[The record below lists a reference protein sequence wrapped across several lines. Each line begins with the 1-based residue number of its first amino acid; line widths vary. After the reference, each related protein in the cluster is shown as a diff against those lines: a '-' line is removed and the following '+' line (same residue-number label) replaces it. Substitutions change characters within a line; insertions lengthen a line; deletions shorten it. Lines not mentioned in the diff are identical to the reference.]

1 MELFWFYVTI
11 QRKEVVSM
19 KGAQLTENKWV
30 QFLFTCMFA
39 IIGGA
44 VFQLIHIPLPWLLGS
59 MVFVLIGSKLFT
71 RIKPYWPGVL
81 RNTGMGIIG
90 YTIGL
95 SFTLS
100 TLKEIGKQL
109 PSMVLLTVL
118 LLLFTLLITFIVSKL
133 SGISFPT
140 ALIGSIP
147 GGLSQMIPL
156 AEEIK
161 GVDLTVVTFLQVS
174 RLMMIIFCV
183 PLLIFSP
190 MMTGLGNHSL
200 SASTHSASASWAGL
214 FPNIWLFI
222 AVCTL
227 LALLA
232 KKINFPTAFLLG
244 PMIGTIALNIA
255 GFHGPDLPTVLM
267 NGTQLMLGGY
277 IGLLLKPESL
287 KNAVK
292 ISATAVL
299 SGIVLILCALAL
311 SVLLTIMHP
320 VSFVTAFLSLSPG
333 GMDQMAIIAKEVH
346 GDLSI
351 LICYQLFRALF
362 ISVAVPPL
370 LKAAFKKYE
379 KWKSAAN

>member
-1 MELFWFYVTI
+1 MND
-11 QRKEVVSM
+11 M
-19 KGAQLTENKWV
+19 QLIESKWV
-30 QFLFTCMFA
+30 RFLFTCMFA
-39 IIGGA
+39 IIGGV
-44 VFQLIHIPLPWLLGS
+44 VFQMLHIPLPWLLGS
-59 MVFVLIGSKLFT
+59 MVFVLIGSKLVT
-71 RIKPYWPGVL
+71 RVTPFWPGML

-109 PSMVLLTVL
+109 PSMIILTVL
-118 LLLFTLLITFIVSKL
+118 LLLFTLVIAYFVSRL
-133 SGISFPT
+133 SGIPFPT

-174 RLMMIIFCV
+174 RLMMIIVFV

-190 MMTGLGNHSL
+190 LITGISQHSL
-200 SASTHSASASWAGL
+200 SAQIHLAGASWDGL
-214 FPNIWLFI
+214 FPSIWLF
-222 AVCTL
+222 AVVCTI
-227 LALLA
+227 LAILA
-232 KKINFPTAFLLG
+232 NRLNFPTAYLLG
-244 PMIGTIALNIA
+244 PMIGTIVLNIA
-255 GFHGPDLPTVLM
+255 GFHGPDLPTVIM
-267 NGTQLMLGGY
+267 NATQLMLGGY
-277 IGLLLKPESL
+277 IGLLLKPENL
-287 KNAVK
+287 KHAWR
-292 ISATAVL
+292 ISTTAFL

-311 SVLLTIMHP
+311 SLLLTMTHP

-346 GDLSI
+346 ADLSI

-362 ISVAVPPL
+362 ISLAVPPI
-370 LKAAFKKYE
+370 LKAVFKKFS
-379 KWKSAAN
+379 KAKTAVS